1 MTSLDLPG
9 SYEATVA
16 LFSKFASNKLPALT
30 ERLIEEYHP
39 RLKQGNKKALVR
51 MFLFVLRLYDDTAK
65 VVTKQN
71 VERTGFLIQVLFK
84 LMKVSF
90 SAYH

>member
-1 MTSLDLPG
+1 
-9 SYEATVA
+9 
-16 LFSKFASNKLPALT
+16 
-30 ERLIEEYHP
+30 
-39 RLKQGNKKALVR
+39 